1 MAGIAPPRP
10 ADRLEGFSDGV
21 FAIAITLLALDVR
34 VDGFRPGELGTAI
47 GHLWPQLLA
56 YGVTFL
62 IVGQVW
68 ASHHGMF
75 RWIGRAD
82 HVLVLLDVA
91 MLGCVALQPFPTS
104 LVAESLRDG
113 TGGDRAVAVAFYS
126 GLLCV
131 GGVFYNAVWR
141 YAVRRGLLVDG
152 LDPRL
157 VRLQGRRYTAGVV
170 VYLLAAPLAYVSVW
184 VAIALDLMLVVGYL
198 IPSPD
203 LRAAD
208 PQG

>member
-1 MAGIAPPRP
+1 VAGIAPPRP
-10 ADRLEGFSDGV
+10 ADRLEAFSDGV

-34 VDGFRPGELGTAI
+34 VDGFRPGELAAAI
-47 GHLWPQLLA
+47 GAIWPRLLA

-91 MLGCVALQPFPTS
+91 MLGCIALQPFPTS

-113 TGGDRAVAVAFYS
+113 TGADRAVAVAFYS
-126 GLLCV
+126 GLLFV
-131 GGVFYNAVWR
+131 GGLFYNAVWR
-141 YAVRRGLLVDG
+141 YAVRRRLLVDG
-152 LDPRL
+152 LDPRM
-157 VRLQGRRYTAGVV
+157 VRLQGRRYSVGVV
-170 VYLLAAPLAYVSVW
+170 VYLLAALLAFVSVW
-184 VAIALDLMLVVGYL
+184 VAVALDLLLVVGYL
-198 IPSPD
+198 VPSPD
-203 LRAAD
+203 LRADDAR
-208 PQG
+208 P